1 MLCKRI
7 MTFLSKLLLT
17 LTPVKWI
24 VLKLIEIER
33 TLKMNNVEF
42 LAAIEAVTVQVN
54 KVKAEVLAKVSELEA
69 AVTAAG
75 VPSPEVIAKFE
86 ALKAAVNAADAVIPD
101 VPAPAPVEPVTE

>member
-1 MLCKRI
+1 M
-7 MTFLSKLLLT
+7 
-17 LTPVKWI
+17 
-24 VLKLIEIER
+24 
-33 TLKMNNVEF
+33 
-42 LAAIEAVTVQVN
+42 
-54 KVKAEVLAKVSELEA
+54 LAKVSELEA